1 MSDIVVFGSF
11 VVDLMA
17 RSAHIPVPGETIKS
31 SLFRMGAGGKG
42 SNQAVACKLSGGDVS
57 VVTKVGRYAFAQVLY
72 DQYEKIGLSAEHV
85 FVSSQAQTGN
95 ALILVDEGTSQNAI
109 TVTPGACETF
119 TRDDVEQIKPLLA
132 SAKILLA
139 QLEVNQDANELV
151 VDYAKGQGARVVLNP
166 APIHA
171 VSSDVITPNEVE
183 ASALSGIPIKTPD
196 DALRAAGILMDK
208 GVKSVVI
215 TLGKQG
221 VLAVTE
227 NQSRLFRNYDV
238 KVVDSTGA
246 GDAFNGGLVTA
257 LSEGKNLLEAC
268 AFANVVSNLAVTRMG
283 TAPSMPTRREIDAFL
298 EAHPSAA
305 D

>member
-57 VVTKVGRYAFAQVLY
+57 VVTKVGRDAFAQVLY
-72 DQYEKIGLSAEHV
+72 DQYEKI

-151 VDYAKGQGARVVLNP
+151 VDYAKGNP

-171 VSSDVITPNEVE
+171 VSSEFLCKADVITPNEVE

>member
-57 VVTKVGRYAFAQVLY
+57 VVTKVGRDAF
-72 DQYEKIGLSAEHV
+72 EKIGLSAEHV

-171 VSSDVITPNEVE
+171 VSSEFLCKADVITPNEVE

>member
-1 MSDIVVFGSF
+1 MLNRIFLSADIEGTCGIAHWDETELNKPDYEPFRRQMTREVAAACEGALAAGSEDILIKDAHDSARNLLPGELPLGVQIFRGWGSDIHSMVSGLDASF
-11 VVDLMA
+11 
-17 RSAHIPVPGETIKS
+17 
-31 SLFRMGAGGKG
+31 
-42 SNQAVACKLSGGDVS
+42 
-57 VVTKVGRYAFAQVLY
+57 
-72 DQYEKIGLSAEHV
+72 
-85 FVSSQAQTGN
+85 
-95 ALILVDEGTSQNAI
+95 
-109 TVTPGACETF
+109 ACETF

-171 VSSDVITPNEVE
+171 VSSEFLCKADVITPNEVE

-221 VLAVTE
+221 VLAVMMLTDRI
-227 NQSRLFRNYDV
+227 SLPI
-238 KVVDSTGA
+238 
-246 GDAFNGGLVTA
+246 
-257 LSEGKNLLEAC
+257 SE
-268 AFANVVSNLAVTRMG
+268 
-283 TAPSMPTRREIDAFL
+283 
-298 EAHPSAA
+298 
-305 D
+305 